1 MSGFVIKL
9 LTTWQFVLKRGLA
22 NWKLMSSVL
31 LGVLL
36 ASAIMSSPSEL
47 CSFSDVMALA
57 VEAGASSATASTAGG
72 SKRRSCGYL
81 RFVQNFEG

>member
-36 ASAIMSSPSEL
+36 ASAIMSGTVIYFDALREL
-47 CSFSDVMALA
+47 ALRHTINGLTVREIDILA
-57 VEAGASSATASTAGG
+57 QG
-72 SKRRSCGYL
+72 
-81 RFVQNFEG
+81 